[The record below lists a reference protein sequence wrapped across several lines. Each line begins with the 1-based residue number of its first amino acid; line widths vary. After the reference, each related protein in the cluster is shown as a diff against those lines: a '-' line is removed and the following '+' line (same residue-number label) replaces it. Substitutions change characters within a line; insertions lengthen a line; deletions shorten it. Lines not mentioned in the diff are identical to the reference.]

1 MDKTSVSCA
10 FSKISSRSNI
20 FRSETNYLATTL
32 QDESALFLIR
42 VSSSHKTRCMSSEPA
57 CQPIDDLAYAKTF
70 TNCGVWLRRLVKQE
84 VHANYD
90 RTKWN
95 YGQVHVGAAR
105 IYPAAQKTS
114 RKTRPSPDAGISEKL
129 TLMSSEPSPDTCPD
143 ERA

>member
-1 MDKTSVSCA
+1 MDKNSFSCA

-32 QDESALFLIR
+32 QDESALCLIR

-70 TNCGVWLRRLVKQE
+70 TNCGVWLRRLGKQE
-84 VHANYD
+84 VDANYH

-95 YGQVHVGAAR
+95 YGQVHVGVAR
-105 IYPAAQKTS
+105 IYPAAQKTF
-114 RKTRPSPDAGISEKL
+114 RKTRPSPDAGTSHGLFQETF
-129 TLMSSEPSPDTCPD
+129 TLQRS
-143 ERA
+143 RQ

>member
-1 MDKTSVSCA
+1 MDKTSFSCA

-105 IYPAAQKTS
+105 IYPAAQKTF
-114 RKTRPSPDAGISEKL
+114 RKTLPSPDAGISEKL
-129 TLMSSEPSPDTCPD
+129 TLTSSEPSPDTCPD
-143 ERA
+143 EQT